1 MLSDLGISA
10 WADLWDNQTV
20 VFWGPILISLVVGAI
35 GMVIG
40 IFIEL
45 THFWSLGRREKALVD
60 FVTSPSRTIPQGA
73 RNVGLVTGTV
83 ALSEDTFR
91 GLFIRFR
98 KIFGGRIRRYEK
110 LMRRARREAR
120 LRMASAA
127 RLQGADM
134 VMSVRY
140 ETSNIASSSNGS
152 ITAMEVI
159 AYGTAIDSRNRVS
172 A

>member
-1 MLSDLGISA
+1 MLSDLGVST
-10 WADLWDNQTV
+10 WSDLWGNQAV
-20 VFWGPILISLVVGAI
+20 VFWGPILFSLIVGVF
-35 GMVIG
+35 GMVVG

-45 THFWSLGRREKALVD
+45 THFWSLRQREKALVG
-60 FVTSPSRTIPQGA
+60 FVTSPSRTIPPGA
-73 RNVGLVTGTV
+73 QNIGLVTGTV

-91 GLFIRFR
+91 GFLIRFR
-98 KIFGGRIRRYEK
+98 KLFGGRIRRYEK

-120 LRMASAA
+120 LRMASTA
-127 RLQGADM
+127 RSQGADM
-134 VMSVRY
+134 VMSMRY

-159 AYGTAIDSRNRVS
+159 AYGTAIVGGNSVS